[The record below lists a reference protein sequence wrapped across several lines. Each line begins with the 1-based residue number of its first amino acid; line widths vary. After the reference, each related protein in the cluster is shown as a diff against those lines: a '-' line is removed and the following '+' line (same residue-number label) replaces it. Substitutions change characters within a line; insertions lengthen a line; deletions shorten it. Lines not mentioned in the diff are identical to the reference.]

1 MYQILLP
8 GTIVQSNCSF
18 TSKFAFDRTLCVMIP
33 SLANSNTQSQLF
45 SLLHPQRD
53 IATATRSYLVIA
65 ILSMASSMAPSVST
79 LLALLK
85 KKGFDPDEVNKAC
98 RVPCCGSLW
107 LTPLCHFSAKG
118 NIIMCRY
125 LLSRGADCSKT
136 DRMGRSPMHWAALY
150 SHFEIVQLLY
160 HDAGA
165 HEDIRRLDMFGC
177 STLFLALHKVDFE
190 IVYWLIRKQALST
203 HDDGNGGGIDDA
215 IMRRDL
221 RQSRIWEDDQ
231 RLTVLSWARDVI
243 TTHDTVKVLLIT
255 GTIVPTSLFRR
266 HPNNPYATRSNKR
279 RKTSSSPLVMLKGKA
294 GILELI
300 AHYVAG
306 TPQELRPLRQLLTQ
320 LPAFI
325 ADVPFVVEDEHG
337 GE

>member
-1 MYQILLP
+1 
-8 GTIVQSNCSF
+8 
-18 TSKFAFDRTLCVMIP
+18 
-33 SLANSNTQSQLF
+33 
-45 SLLHPQRD
+45 
-53 IATATRSYLVIA
+53 
-65 ILSMASSMAPSVST
+65 
-79 LLALLK
+79 
-85 KKGFDPDEVNKAC
+85 
-98 RVPCCGSLW
+98 
-107 LTPLCHFSAKG
+107 
-118 NIIMCRY
+118 MCRY

-203 HDDGNGGGIDDA
+203 HDNVNGGDIDDA

-221 RQSRIWEDDQ
+221 REQEIDHWKHDK
-231 RLTVLSWARDVI
+231 RLTVLAWARDAI
-243 TTHDTVKVLLIT
+243 TTHDTVKLLLLT
-255 GTIVPTSLFRR
+255 GTIVPTSLYRR

-279 RKTSSSPLVMLKGKA
+279 RKKSSSPLVMLKGKA